1 MRETNFGTLAETGR
15 KKIGDTMR
23 DVIDVIRGRKWGSVG
38 ETGQKSRGQWI
49 KTAGKKLEVVDET
62 GQNIGGSGLTRGQKI
77 GDSG

>member
-15 KKIGDTMR
+15 KTIGDTMR

-38 ETGQKSRGQWI
+38 ETGVK
-49 KTAGKKLEVVDET
+49 
-62 GQNIGGSGLTRGQKI
+62 NP